1 MMRRFPTAS
10 ITLALS
16 AVAIFLSGCPDPQG
30 VADDFVQNRAELDL
44 RDMSGGEDPPT
55 DGGMEESDAEVMA
68 CRAPADV
75 TGTYMMAVLT
85 ALDPGKPLL
94 LKVDVVSDVESDPPT
109 VKMTLQPLGVEDKTP
124 LGEIIEPDPVEVD
137 GDGRFSI
144 PFGNVV
150 VTGGANPISGSEIEA
165 DLTLLGEIRGEQDL
179 CGTIEGDLI
188 RPTAF
193 SLNGSTVGMLLV
205 EDGNFADVT
214 PKVECESCPG
224 E

>member
-55 DGGMEESDAEVMA
+55 DGGMETSDAEVMA

-75 TGTYMMAVLT
+75 TGTYVLAVLT

-94 LKVDVVSDVESDPPT
+94 LKADVVSDLESDPPT
-109 VKMTLQPLGVEDKTP
+109 VKMTVQPLESKTRHHSETSLIP
-124 LGEIIEPDPVEVD
+124 IRLRSIATDDSPFPSGTWSSPAATRFPEVKS
-137 GDGRFSI
+137 RR
-144 PFGNVV
+144 
-150 VTGGANPISGSEIEA
+150 T
-165 DLTLLGEIRGEQDL
+165 
-179 CGTIEGDLI
+179 
-188 RPTAF
+188 
-193 SLNGSTVGMLLV
+193 
-205 EDGNFADVT
+205 
-214 PKVECESCPG
+214 
-224 E
+224 